1 MAEARSLSPRAAMHR
16 LSSIVGEG
24 AIFEND
30 AYRNFWLARLFSATP
45 SNAVVYTMLIL
56 VVNARDASFF
66 SSLFVVAY
74 ILPSA
79 LFGTLSGVIVDRM
92 PKSLVLAGASAVRA
106 ALCVLLAI
114 STESVLM
121 IYVIAVFFAVCS
133 QFSGPAEAAALPIV
147 VKHGDLTSANSVN
160 NLGGLIAQIVG
171 LMVLPVLFL
180 KTVGPEPLAL
190 VCGALFAASAMFVL
204 LVQGI
209 RGPVSAVDITID
221 DTRERFAEAWHRL
234 TLDSMSYV
242 AIVIAVVANTVGLV
256 VVTLLPRYSTE
267 VLGISAENAIFVA
280 TPAALGIWLALR
292 FVRNLSGRTSPW
304 WSIGAPFALML
315 GCVMLLAFVP
325 AMGDA
330 IQHLNP
336 FWLFD
341 PGPFGQESARIIITG
356 VLTGALAF
364 TFTFV
369 GVVGRSIVNER
380 IPREMQGRVFAAQA
394 VLTTL
399 ASIPPILLTGILADV
414 LGLTPVFIFV
424 SLVAAFLAAFYTARN
439 LAMPVRP
446 EV

>member
-1 MAEARSLSPRAAMHR
+1 MADARAAMHR
-16 LSSIVGEG
+16 LSSLVGEG

-30 AYRNFWLARLFSATP
+30 AYRNLWLARVLSSTP

-92 PKSLVLAGASAVRA
+92 PKSLVLAGTTAVRA

-121 IYVIAVFFAVCS
+121 IYVIAVFFAVGS

-147 VKHGDLTSANSVN
+147 VKQEDLTSANSVN
-160 NLGGLIAQIVG
+160 NLGGLIAQIIG
-171 LMVLPVLFL
+171 LVVLPAVFL
-180 KTVGPEPLAL
+180 NTVGPAPLAL
-190 VCGALFAASAMFVL
+190 VCAGLFAAATAFFL

-209 RGPVSAVDITID
+209 GGPVSAVDITID

-234 TLDSMSYV
+234 TLDAVSYV
-242 AIVIAVVANTVGLV
+242 AVVIIVVANTVGLV
-256 VVTLLPRYSTE
+256 VITLLPRYSTE

-280 TPAALGIWLALR
+280 MPAALGIWLALR

-304 WSIGAPFALML
+304 WSIGAPFVALL
-315 GCVMLLAFVP
+315 TGVTLLAFVP
-325 AMGDA
+325 GMARA
-330 IQHLNP
+330 LESLNP
-336 FWLFD
+336 LWLFD
-341 PGPFGQESARIIITG
+341 PGPFGQDAARIIITG
-356 VLTGALAF
+356 TLAGALAF
-364 TFTFV
+364 AFTFV
-369 GVVGRSIVNER
+369 NVVGRSIVNER
-380 IPREMQGRVFAAQA
+380 IPRDMQGRVFAAQS

-399 ASIPPILLTGILADV
+399 ASIPPILLTGIVADV
-414 LGLTPVFIFV
+414 VGLTPVFLFV
-424 SLVAAFLAAFYTARN
+424 AFSSAVLAAFFTARN
-439 LAMPVRP
+439 LAMPMRE